1 MLDYHARQAAK
12 ARKATLRGF
21 PIAVLSK
28 KDWFFKIEALANKWA
43 QEADLLAEDGT
54 IGDDVVE
61 MIW

>member
-1 MLDYHARQAAK
+1 MLDYRARQATK
-12 ARKATLRGF
+12 ARKATLRSF
-21 PIAVLSK
+21 AIAIQSK

-61 MIW
+61 IIW